1 MGILSRFGDIV
12 QANVNAVLDKMED
25 PSKMIDQYLREL
37 NENLAEVK
45 KETAGVMAEETR
57 TRRLM
62 EENQAEAARYEDLA
76 KQALLAG
83 NEGDAKV
90 FLAKKQQLESAGAGL
105 VTAYTAAHENAV
117 KMRQMHD
124 KLVADIEE
132 LNARKATIKAKAAVA
147 KTQSKVNEMTSAG
160 DRAEGARS
168 AFDRM
173 EAKADEMLDRANA
186 VAELSEQ
193 PAAPTEDLAKKYA
206 AAGAEAAVDDDLARL
221 KKEMGL
227 E

>member
-1 MGILSRFGDIV
+1 MGILDRFSDIAK
-12 QANVNAVLDKMED
+12 ANINDALDRCED
-25 PSKMIDQYLREL
+25 PSKMIEQYLREL
-37 NENLAEVK
+37 TDDLIEVK
-45 KETAGVMAEETR
+45 RETAGIMAEETR
-57 TRRLM
+57 AKRLVD
-62 EENQAEAARYEDLA
+62 ENAAQIARFAGLA
-76 KQALLAG
+76 RKALAAG
-83 NEGDAKV
+83 NEADARV
-90 FLAKKQQLESAGAGL
+90 FLAKKQELAGRAEGL
-105 VTAYTAAHENAV
+105 TVAYEGAKANAD

-193 PAAPTEDLAKKYA
+193 PADPTEDLAKKYA

>member
-83 NEGDAKV
+83 KE
-90 FLAKKQQLESAGAGL
+90 
-105 VTAYTAAHENAV
+105 TAAGECGC
-117 KMRQMHD
+117 RF
-124 KLVADIEE
+124 
-132 LNARKATIKAKAAVA
+132 
-147 KTQSKVNEMTSAG
+147 G
-160 DRAEGARS
+160 DGIHGG
-168 AFDRM
+168 
-173 EAKADEMLDRANA
+173 
-186 VAELSEQ
+186 
-193 PAAPTEDLAKKYA
+193 T
-206 AAGAEAAVDDDLARL
+206 
-221 KKEMGL
+221 
-227 E
+227 